1 MSVYNIK
8 PQSPKEDQVYIYG
21 GPAFTPD
28 YGAIDLAAKICTNY
42 R

>member
-21 GPAFTPD
+21 APAFTPD
-28 YGAIDLAAKICTNY
+28 YGTIVLAAKMWNNHS
-42 R
+42 